1 MADTPSTGEV
11 EQTPIEL
18 AEARVAEAK
27 AHLAEAQKAHET
39 SVEAEDLKAAKEE
52 HDAAVAAH
60 ADLTVQKVEP
70 DKHVLVQFA
79 GTVDPVVAD
88 IPEGSLRDEAGRCR
102 ERRMTVQGKSVEHT
116 SEQGA
121 VWIYRE
127 M

>member
-1 MADTPSTGEV
+1 MSEPTTGEK

-27 AHLAEAQKAHET
+27 ASLAEAKTAHET
-39 SVEAEDLKAAKEE
+39 SVEAEMLKSAQEE

-60 ADLTVQKVEP
+60 ADLTVQKVEE
-70 DKHVLVQFA
+70 DKHVLVQFS
-79 GTVDPVVAD
+79 GTGDAVPVD
-88 IPEGSLRDEAGRCR
+88 IPGSAYRDEQGRCR
-102 ERRMTVQGKSVEHT
+102 ERRLLVGGKSVEHV

-121 VWIYRE
+121 VWVYRE